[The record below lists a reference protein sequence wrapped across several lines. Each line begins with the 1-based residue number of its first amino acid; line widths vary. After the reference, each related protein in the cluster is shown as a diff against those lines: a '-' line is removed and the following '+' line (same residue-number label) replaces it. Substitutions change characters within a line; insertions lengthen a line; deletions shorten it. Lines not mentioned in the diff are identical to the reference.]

1 MGRRGDSP
9 GAGVG
14 KIIGKFLKIL
24 WYFALPLRLP
34 DRTGR
39 GGHLLSA
46 ESERKVI
53 MKKRIVSLLLAAVT
67 VLALCTSAL
76 AYSEPAQF
84 SDWLLSAAG
93 SQIKAK
99 EALASAGTVLGQSQ
113 TVNGVTLTLEG
124 AVWNGSLL
132 QLSFEI
138 QGADIP
144 KDIPSGTTLNRD
156 SSQITMPEDQRRVY
170 LSEHEEAVEKILT
183 EAGVLNKPST
193 QAERDAEV
201 QSQLSRG
208 EPRLMHRFQ
217 LIRSGGKETL
227 IMTVPISDYVEHPEL
242 TVHLENLTIYQKGD
256 IYWTKPDEGYKPVFT
271 LSGPYDFTFTLTKHL
286 QPRLYKG
293 PADVTVNGIPIEIKE
308 ITVTTFGAKL
318 AYEAKREDTTSQQL
332 EPIHLTGVWT
342 KNGKFVEAADTGES
356 MAFDALKDVAN
367 AQGLVSNSHPGLL
380 DPADVT
386 AVSLG
391 DIRVDLSKLTCLEKE
406 PAILISGGTPDTN
419 QGKGGSTQAEKSGD
433 EVPAEREQK
442 LAEAKKIAYR
452 DLKTASKEE
461 QSKILEAR
469 KLIINSTS
477 WVADGYNAFTIDA
490 DGNRV
495 PLPHFSELFPGWEMP
510 VE

>member
-1 MGRRGDSP
+1 
-9 GAGVG
+9 
-14 KIIGKFLKIL
+14 
-24 WYFALPLRLP
+24 
-34 DRTGR
+34 
-39 GGHLLSA
+39 
-46 ESERKVI
+46 
-53 MKKRIVSLLLAAVT
+53 MKKRIVSLLLAAAT

-93 SQIKAK
+93 SQEEAK

-144 KDIPSGTTLNRD
+144 KDIPSGTTLNCN
-156 SSQITMPEDQRRVY
+156 SSRITMPEDQRRVY

-183 EAGVLNKPST
+183 EAGVLDKPST
-193 QAERDAEV
+193 QAERNAEI
-201 QSQLSRG
+201 QAQLNRG

-217 LIRSGGKETL
+217 LIRGGGKETL
-227 IMTVPISDYVEHPEL
+227 MMTVSGLDYVEQPEL
-242 TVHLENLTIYQKGD
+242 TVHLENLVIYQKLNPND
-256 IYWTKPDEGYKPVFT
+256 KFKTAFT
-271 LSGPYDFTFTLTKHL
+271 LSGPYDFTFTLKKHL

-308 ITVTTFGAKL
+308 ITVTAFGAKL
-318 AYEAKREDTTSQQL
+318 QYGAKQADTTSQQL
-332 EPIHLTGVWT
+332 EPIRLTGVWT
-342 KNGKFVEAADTGES
+342 KDGKFVEAAGIGENR
-356 MAFDALKDVAN
+356 AFDALKEN
-367 AQGLVSNSHPGLL
+367 AQGLASNSHPSLL
-380 DPADVT
+380 DPAGVT

-406 PAILISGGTPDTN
+406 PAILISGGTPDAN
-419 QGKGGSTQAEKSGD
+419 QEKGGSTQAEKSGD
-433 EVPAEREQK
+433 EGPAEREQK

>member
-1 MGRRGDSP
+1 
-9 GAGVG
+9 
-14 KIIGKFLKIL
+14 
-24 WYFALPLRLP
+24 
-34 DRTGR
+34 
-39 GGHLLSA
+39 
-46 ESERKVI
+46 

-76 AYSEPAQF
+76 AYPEPAQF

-93 SQIKAK
+93 SQVNAK

-113 TVNGVTLTLEG
+113 AINGVTLTLEG

-132 QLSFEI
+132 QLSFAI

-144 KDIPSGTTLNRD
+144 KGIPSGTTLNRD
-156 SSQITMPEDQRRVY
+156 SSWITLPEDQRRVY
-170 LSEHEEAVEKILT
+170 LSEHGEAVEKILT
-183 EAGVLNKPST
+183 EAGVLDKPST
-193 QAERDAEV
+193 QAERDAKV

-227 IMTVPISDYVEHPEL
+227 MMTVPISDYVEQPKL
-242 TVHLENLTIYQKGD
+242 TVHLENLAVYQKGD
-256 IYWTKPDEGYKPVFT
+256 IYWPNPYDGYKPVFT
-271 LSGPYDFTFTLTKHL
+271 LSGPYDFTFSLKKHL
-286 QPRLYKG
+286 QPWLYKG

-318 AYEAKREDTTSQQL
+318 GYEAKREDTTSQQL
-332 EPIHLTGVWT
+332 EAIHLTGVWT
-342 KNGKFVEAADTGES
+342 KDGEFVEAAGAGENR
-356 MAFDALKDVAN
+356 AFDALKGVAH

-391 DIRVDLSKLTCLEKE
+391 DIRIDLNKLTLLEKE
-406 PAILISGGTPDTN
+406 PAILISGKAPDAN
-419 QGKGGSTQAEKSGD
+419 QKKEEGAQAEKAGA
-433 EVPAEREQK
+433 EVPAEQE

-461 QSKILEAR
+461 QAKILEAR

-477 WVADGYNAFTIDA
+477 WVADGYNAYTTDE

-495 PLPHFSELFPGWEMP
+495 PIPHFSELFPGWEMP
-510 VE
+510 AE

>member
-1 MGRRGDSP
+1 
-9 GAGVG
+9 
-14 KIIGKFLKIL
+14 
-24 WYFALPLRLP
+24 
-34 DRTGR
+34 
-39 GGHLLSA
+39 
-46 ESERKVI
+46 
-53 MKKRIVSLLLAAVT
+53 MKKRIVSLLLATVT
-67 VLALCTSAL
+67 MLALCTSAL

-84 SDWLLSAAG
+84 SDWLTSAAG
-93 SQIKAK
+93 SPQAAK

-124 AVWNGSLL
+124 TVWNGKLL
-132 QLSFEI
+132 QLSFDI

-183 EAGVLNKPST
+183 EAGVLDKPST
-193 QAERDAEV
+193 QAERDVKV

-217 LIRSGGKETL
+217 LIRGGGKETL
-227 IMTVPISDYVEHPEL
+227 MMTVSGLDYVEKPEL
-242 TVHLENLTIYQKGD
+242 TVHLENLAIYQKGD
-256 IYWTKPDEGYKPVFT
+256 IYWTRPDDGFKRVFT
-271 LSGPYDFTFTLTKHL
+271 LSGPYDFTFTLTKRL
-286 QPRLYKG
+286 QPRLCKG
-293 PADVTVNGIPIEIKE
+293 PMDVTVNGIPIEIEE
-308 ITVTTFGAKL
+308 ITVTAFGAKL
-318 AYEAKREDTTSQQL
+318 QYGAKQADITSQQL
-332 EPIHLTGVWT
+332 EPIRLTGVWT
-342 KNGKFVEAADTGES
+342 KDGKFVEAAGIGENR
-356 MAFDALKDVAN
+356 AFDALKDVAN
-367 AQGLVSNSHPGLL
+367 AQGLVSNSHPGLV

-391 DIRVDLSKLTCLEKE
+391 GIRIDLNKLTALEKE
-406 PAILISGGTPDTN
+406 PAILVSGKATDAKPKTAESG
-419 QGKGGSTQAEKSGD
+419 QAEKAGT
-433 EVPAEREQK
+433 EVSTERE
-442 LAEAKKIAYR
+442 LDEAKKIAYR

-461 QSKILEAR
+461 QAKILEAR

-477 WVADGYNAFTIDA
+477 WVADGFNANTIDA

>member
-1 MGRRGDSP
+1 
-9 GAGVG
+9 
-14 KIIGKFLKIL
+14 
-24 WYFALPLRLP
+24 
-34 DRTGR
+34 
-39 GGHLLSA
+39 
-46 ESERKVI
+46 
-53 MKKRIVSLLLAAVT
+53 MKKQIVSLLLAAAT

-93 SQIKAK
+93 SQEEAK

-124 AVWNGSLL
+124 AVWNSKLL
-132 QLSFEI
+132 QLSFDI

-144 KDIPSGTTLNRD
+144 KDIPSGTTLNCN
-156 SSQITMPEDQRRVY
+156 SSRITMPEDQRRVY
-170 LSEHEEAVEKILT
+170 LSEHEEAVEKILI
-183 EAGVLNKPST
+183 EAGVLTKSSAK
-193 QAERDAEV
+193 AERDADI

-217 LIRSGGKETL
+217 LIRGGGKETL
-227 IMTVPISDYVEHPEL
+227 MMTVSGLDYVEQPEL
-242 TVHLENLTIYQKGD
+242 TVHLENLVIYQKLNPND
-256 IYWTKPDEGYKPVFT
+256 KFKTAFT
-271 LSGPYDFTFTLTKHL
+271 LSGPYDFTFTLKKHL

-308 ITVTTFGAKL
+308 ITVTAFGAKL
-318 AYEAKREDTTSQQL
+318 QYGAKQADTTSQQL
-332 EPIHLTGVWT
+332 EPIRLTGVWT
-342 KNGKFVEAADTGES
+342 KDGKFVEAAGIGENR
-356 MAFDALKDVAN
+356 AFDALKEN
-367 AQGLVSNSHPGLL
+367 AQGLASNSHPGLL

-391 DIRVDLSKLTCLEKE
+391 DIRIDLNKLTLLEKE
-406 PAILISGGTPDTN
+406 PAILISGGTPDAN
-419 QGKGGSTQAEKSGD
+419 QEKAGSTQTEKADAG
-433 EVPAEREQK
+433 VPAEREQK

-461 QSKILEAR
+461 QAKILEAR

-477 WVADGYNAFTIDA
+477 WVADGYNAFTIDT

>member
-1 MGRRGDSP
+1 
-9 GAGVG
+9 
-14 KIIGKFLKIL
+14 
-24 WYFALPLRLP
+24 
-34 DRTGR
+34 
-39 GGHLLSA
+39 
-46 ESERKVI
+46 
-53 MKKRIVSLLLAAVT
+53 MKKRIVSLLLATVT
-67 VLALCTSAL
+67 MLALCTSAL

-93 SQIKAK
+93 NPQGAK
-99 EALASAGTVLGQSQ
+99 EVLASAGTVLGQSQ

-124 AVWNGSLL
+124 AVWNGKLL
-132 QLSFEI
+132 QLSFDI
-138 QGADIP
+138 QGAGIP
-144 KDIPSGTTLNRD
+144 KGIPSGTTLNRD

-183 EAGVLNKPST
+183 EAGVLDKPST
-193 QAERDAEV
+193 QAERDVKV

-217 LIRSGGKETL
+217 LIRGGGKETL
-227 IMTVPISDYVEHPEL
+227 IMSVSGLDYVEKPEL
-242 TVHLENLTIYQKGD
+242 TVHLENLAIYRKGD
-256 IYWTKPDEGYKPVFT
+256 IYWTKPDDGFKPVFT
-271 LSGPYDFTFTLTKHL
+271 LSGPYDFTFTLTKRL

-293 PADVTVNGIPIEIKE
+293 PADVTVNGIPIEIEE
-308 ITVTTFGAKL
+308 ITVTAFGAKL
-318 AYEAKREDTTSQQL
+318 QYGAKQADTTSQQL
-332 EPIHLTGVWT
+332 EPIRLAGVWT
-342 KNGKFVEAADTGES
+342 KDGKFVKAAGAGENR
-356 MAFDALKDVAN
+356 AFDALKGVAN

-391 DIRVDLSKLTCLEKE
+391 GIRVDLSKLTALEKE
-406 PAILISGGTPDTN
+406 PAILVSGKATDAKPKTAESG
-419 QGKGGSTQAEKSGD
+419 QAEKAGT
-433 EVPAEREQK
+433 EVSTERE
-442 LAEAKKIAYR
+442 LDEAKKIAYR

-461 QSKILEAR
+461 QAKILEAR

-477 WVADGYNAFTIDA
+477 WVADGFNANTIDA

>member
-1 MGRRGDSP
+1 
-9 GAGVG
+9 
-14 KIIGKFLKIL
+14 
-24 WYFALPLRLP
+24 
-34 DRTGR
+34 
-39 GGHLLSA
+39 
-46 ESERKVI
+46 
-53 MKKRIVSLLLAAVT
+53 MKKRIVSLLLATVT

-93 SQIKAK
+93 SQEETK
-99 EALASAGTVLGQSQ
+99 EALASTGTVLGKSQ

-132 QLSFEI
+132 QLSFDI

-144 KDIPSGTTLNRD
+144 KDIPSGTTLSRD
-156 SSQITMPEDQRRVY
+156 SSQITMPEDQRRIY

-183 EAGVLNKPST
+183 EAGVLDKPSA
-193 QAERDAEV
+193 QAERDAKV

-227 IMTVPISDYVEHPEL
+227 MMTVPISDYVEQPEL
-242 TVHLENLTIYQKGD
+242 TVHLENLTVYQKGD
-256 IYWTKPDEGYKPVFT
+256 IYWTKPDEGYKLVFT
-271 LSGPYDFTFTLTKHL
+271 LSGPYDFTFTLKKHL

-308 ITVTTFGAKL
+308 IVVTTFGAKL
-318 AYEAKREDTTSQQL
+318 GYEAKKEDTTSQQL
-332 EPIHLTGVWT
+332 KPICLTGVWT
-342 KNGKFVEAADTGES
+342 KNGKFVEAAGTGES
-356 MAFDALKDVAN
+356 RAFDALKGVAN

-391 DIRVDLSKLTCLEKE
+391 DIRIDLNKLTLLEKE
-406 PAILISGGTPDTN
+406 PAILISGKAPDAN
-419 QGKGGSTQAEKSGD
+419 QNQKKEEGTQAEKASAR
-433 EVPAEREQK
+433 VPAEQE
-442 LAEAKKIAYR
+442 LTEAKKIAYR
-452 DLKTASKEE
+452 DLKTASKAE
-461 QSKILEAR
+461 QAKILEAR

-490 DGNRV
+490 EGKRV
-495 PLPHFSELFPGWEMP
+495 PVQHFSELFPGWEMP
-510 VE
+510 VS